1 MLDLLIDN
9 RYWLCLLTVLVWAWF
24 FWALK
29 RSRVPVKAVAAGSR
43 YTTKRVAL
51 PPKKAADIAPLN
63 RTSTGGLAPSIEA
76 GIAEHQ
82 ARGSAATAKLPS
94 QAASTRSGTTDNLDI
109 PAAQE
114 LDDESHAAATLRDDS
129 FAAQAAAE
137 AAIARGPTTPMER
150 SERLREIGFHH
161 PIETDKLPEAPA
173 LPPAVPAATPSTPVY
188 EAPTHIPTPKPRTQT
203 AELDDILKRIDKVL
217 SESPAPAGE
226 SPKPAP
232 PTAPPRVTEK
242 LDPADVLK
250 RIDDALAEGHGGRAA
265 QATMPRPG
273 WADEAKRAATE
284 IGASDPKPAVAQPS
298 RKTSSNDVP
307 DWAKADVQD
316 DDLSADEKKDKK
328 DADGKGGAAGQQ
340 KLF

>member
-9 RYWLCLLTVLVWAWF
+9 RYWLCLFTVLVWAWF
-24 FWALK
+24 LWALK
-29 RSRVPVKAVAAGSR
+29 RSRVPAKAVATGSR

-51 PPKKAADIAPLN
+51 PPKKAADISPLN

-94 QAASTRSGTTDNLDI
+94 QGPSTRSGSTDNLDI

-114 LDDESHAAATLRDDS
+114 LDEESHAAATVRDDS
-129 FAAQAAAE
+129 FSGLPGDAAV
-137 AAIARGPTTPMER
+137 ARGPTTPMER

-161 PIETDKLPEAPA
+161 PIETDKLPDAPV
-173 LPPAVPAATPSTPVY
+173 LPPPMPAVAPSVPAY
-188 EAPTHIPTPKPRTQT
+188 QAPTHTPTPSPKPRTQT

-217 SESPAPAGE
+217 SESPAPA
-226 SPKPAP
+226 SDAPKPAA

-250 RIDDALAEGHGGRAA
+250 RIDDALAEGHGGRSA

-273 WADEAKRAATE
+273 WAEEAKRAATE
-284 IGASDPKPAVAQPS
+284 IGGNEPKPAVAQPA

-316 DDLSADEKKDKK
+316 DDLSKDEKKDPE
-328 DADGKGGAAGQQ
+328 GKGGAAGQQ